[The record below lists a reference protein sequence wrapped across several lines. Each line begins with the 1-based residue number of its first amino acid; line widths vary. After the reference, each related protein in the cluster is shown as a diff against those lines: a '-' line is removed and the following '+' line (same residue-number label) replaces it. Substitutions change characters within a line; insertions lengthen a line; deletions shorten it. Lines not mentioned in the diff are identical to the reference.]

1 MRSTDDWV
9 IFQPILRVRQCSVAF
24 KYTKYHCQTSK
35 FQAYHS
41 PQQICTANMYN
52 HYIVP
57 PCCEEHMC
65 FCAIIE
71 KTYVFHMDQLC
82 LSSLAPPG
90 HKFAY
95 IWRVSCTHVQSPKW
109 NTSSLSFRRLTLP
122 YPPLPS
128 TLSRSKHSGPIFSEV
143 WFTVSADSVTVSENS
158 SLLWN

>member
-24 KYTKYHCQTSK
+24 KYTKYHGQTSK

-65 FCAIIE
+65 FTCTVLYNRENICIPHGPNVSFISGSPWAQVCIHLACFMYTRAE
-71 KTYVFHMDQLC
+71 SQMKYFLPFLQETDLAVP
-82 LSSLAPPG
+82 SSPEYF
-90 HKFAY
+90 K
-95 IWRVSCTHVQSPKW
+95 
-109 NTSSLSFRRLTLP
+109 
-122 YPPLPS
+122 
-128 TLSRSKHSGPIFSEV
+128 
-143 WFTVSADSVTVSENS
+143 
-158 SLLWN
+158 